1 MNYHNGRL
9 RNTQDSTLRLL
20 LDTQK
25 HDLPFG
31 ECAPFAALLMVIIL
45 LVGLLMYELFG
56 FGLS

>member
-56 FGLS
+56 